1 MPPIGSLSY
10 GTAALTFLALT
21 ALLATAWRGRMQ
33 GALLVLAC
41 GVSAVWAAVAAS
53 QVAFG
58 VPSAVFVFMFEAAR
72 DLGLLMFVG
81 ALVRSQIGADQPF
94 PAVLRTLLLG
104 AYVLPITLLVIL
116 VIATVSDL
124 APQTWLGYDARIL
137 LSVFI
142 AIVGLVLL
150 EQVYKRSP
158 PDLRWG
164 IKFLCIGVG
173 GIFAYDL
180 ALYTDALLFKQ
191 IDGDLWFARGF
202 VDVALIPLIAISIAR
217 NPQWS
222 LEVFVSRGVVFHS
235 TALLLAGAYL
245 LVIALGGYY
254 LRVFGGDWGAVA
266 RNAFVFVGLLGMIIA
281 VFSGQMRARLR
292 VFINKHFFSSKYD
305 YRQEW
310 LRLIRTLSL
319 EANGGALEERAIR
332 AVAEMVDSPA
342 GGLWVRRGP
351 HHFAAVQSYTRTEFG
366 EGSEPADGA
375 LPRFLQEWQWV
386 INLEEYGRDPL
397 AYEGLVLP
405 LWLRGLSDAWL
416 VVPLMLQAELY
427 GFLVL
432 ANPRAKRDFNWEDID
447 LLKTAGRQVAI
458 HLAQARSASD
468 LAQARQF
475 EAFNRLSAYVVHDL
489 KNLVSQLALVVK
501 NAEKHKHN
509 PAFMDDAIRTVDN
522 AVGRMTRLLAQLRAG
537 GATSERKQRVELA
550 SALNAVIHEK
560 ANGKPAPTLEAVVK
574 GLYVEADHD
583 RLVSVIGHIVQNAQ
597 DATPDSGHVKLK
609 LETDGA
615 LAVIQVTDSGS
626 GMDQNFIETRL
637 FKPFDTT
644 KGLSGMGIGAY
655 EAKEFIEHLGGTV
668 QVTSAVGVGTTF
680 RLRFPVVIGG

>member
-10 GTAALTFLALT
+10 GSAALTFLALT

-33 GALLVLAC
+33 GALLVAAC
-41 GVSAVWAAVAAS
+41 GLSAVWAAAA
-53 QVAFG
+53 AFQAALG
-58 VPSAVFVFMFEAAR
+58 EPSAIVVFALEAAR
-72 DLGLLMFVG
+72 DFGLLLFVG
-81 ALVRSQIGADQPF
+81 ALVRSQIGANQPF
-94 PAVLRTLLLG
+94 PLVLRSLLLG
-104 AYVLPITLLVIL
+104 SYVLPILLIL
-116 VIATVSDL
+116 ILITTIASDA
-124 APQTWLGYDARIL
+124 APRTWLGYDARIL

-142 AIVGLVLL
+142 AITGLVLL
-150 EQVYKRSP
+150 EQFYKRSP

-164 IKFLCIGVG
+164 IKFLCIGIG

-191 IDGDLWFARGF
+191 IDADLWFARGF
-202 VDVALIPLIAISIAR
+202 VDVALIPLIAVSIAR

-222 LEVFVSRGVVFHS
+222 LEVFVSRSVVFHS

-254 LRVFGGDWGAVA
+254 LRVFGGDWGVVA
-266 RNAFVFVGLLGMIIA
+266 RNAFVFVGLLAMVIT
-281 VFSGQMRARLR
+281 VFSGQMRAQLR

-310 LRLIRTLSL
+310 LRLIRELSL
-319 EANGGALEERAIR
+319 DASGGRLEERAIR

-342 GGLWVRRGP
+342 GALWVRRGSLQ
-351 HHFAAVQSYTRTEFG
+351 FVSVQSYGRAEFG
-366 EGSEPADGA
+366 EGTEPIDGA
-375 LPRFLQEWQWV
+375 LPKFLQEWQWV
-386 INLEEYGRDPL
+386 INLEEYQRDPL
-397 AYEGLVLP
+397 AYEGLALP
-405 LWLRGLSDAWL
+405 GWLRGLSQAWL

-432 ANPRAKRDFNWEDID
+432 AKPRAKRDFNWEDID

-468 LAQARQF
+468 LAQSRQF

-522 AVGRMTRLLAQLRAG
+522 AAGRMTRLLSQLRAG
-537 GATSERKQRVELA
+537 VTTIERKQRVELA
-550 SALNAVIHEK
+550 SALASVVQDK
-560 ANGKPAPTLEAVVK
+560 ANGKPVPTVETAVP

-583 RLVSVIGHIVQNAQ
+583 RLVSVLGHIVQNAQ
-597 DATPDSGHVKLK
+597 DATPDSGHVRLR
-609 LETDGA
+609 LERDETA
-615 LAVIQVTDSGS
+615 AVIEIADNGS
-626 GMDQNFIETRL
+626 GMDQTFIETRL

-668 QVTSAVGVGTTF
+668 HVHSVVGQGTVF
-680 RLRFPVVIGG
+680 RLRVPVVVNE